1 MISCLKGTLREKN
14 PTRVVVDVNGVGY
27 AVNVPLSTYD
37 KLGQTGDPVE
47 LLTHLHVR
55 EDALDLYGF
64 HTLIEKQLFELL
76 ILVSGIGPRLALGI
90 LSGTEVHAFA
100 EAVAS
105 GNLAILTTISGVGK
119 KLAERIVVELREKI
133 GVLAP
138 VREEVS
144 AVGIPSP
151 HHNDAI
157 LALIS
162 LGLTR
167 ASASSALKRVV
178 VEGGGKLTLEE
189 MIRRALSLAGR

>member
-1 MISCLKGTLREKN
+1 MIFSLKGTLLEKN
-14 PTRVVVDVNGVGY
+14 PTRVVVDVSGIGY
-27 AVNVPLSTYD
+27 GVNVPLSTFD
-37 KLGQTGDPVE
+37 RLGDVGAPVE

-64 HTLIEKQLFELL
+64 ATAEEKELFELL

-90 LSGTEVHAFA
+90 LSGSEARSFA

-105 GNLAILTTISGVGK
+105 GNLAMLTTISGVGK
-119 KLAERIVVELREKI
+119 KLAERIVVELKEKI

-138 VREEVS
+138 VREPVAAAGE
-144 AVGIPSP
+144 SP
-151 HHNDAI
+151 HYNDAL
-157 LALIS
+157 LALVS

-167 ASASSALKRVV
+167 ASASKALRSVAAE
-178 VEGGGKLTLEE
+178 EGGRLSLEE